1 MGEGK
6 SKNGR
11 GGGLKMTCGVLFVL
25 LVVFGAFAIYLFTQ
39 NIGLKDKNSI
49 LQNQVLSLETEKNN
63 LNSVIKDL
71 ESQRADLWDK
81 NQSSKK

>member
-1 MGEGK
+1 
-6 SKNGR
+6 
-11 GGGLKMTCGVLFVL
+11 MTCGVLFVL